1 MKNEL
6 LITLQ
11 RLRNTVN
18 EGNSYKRILL
28 ENASNSKINTLAM
41 EMERKYGIGV
51 NPRVTTDLVAL
62 QSKAIRIYKNS
73 VETFSNSEIS
83 NLPFILYAKGTNFDF
98 FNFLLTKH
106 VDLSRETRLRRL
118 LFIYFYN
125 YADSRET
132 TAIASKLCFI
142 LEVNKR
148 MISKV
153 FFIGKCLCIK
163 ITCLLELANY

>member
-51 NPRVTTDLVAL
+51 NPSVTTDLVAL

-73 VETFSNSEIS
+73 GETFSI
-83 NLPFILYAKGTNFDF
+83 PK
-98 FNFLLTKH
+98 FLTYRSFCMLRELT
-106 VDLSRETRLRRL
+106 LTFLI
-118 LFIYFYN
+118 F
-125 YADSRET
+125 
-132 TAIASKLCFI
+132 
-142 LEVNKR
+142 
-148 MISKV
+148 
-153 FFIGKCLCIK
+153 
-163 ITCLLELANY
+163 CLLSMLI

>member
-73 VETFSNSEIS
+73 GETFSNSEIS

-98 FNFLLTKH
+98 FNFLRSFF
-106 VDLSRETRLRRL
+106 VRD
-118 LFIYFYN
+118 
-125 YADSRET
+125 
-132 TAIASKLCFI
+132 
-142 LEVNKR
+142 KR
-148 MISKV
+148 KFCKFRFA
-153 FFIGKCLCIK
+153 FFNIFRVMFFQR
-163 ITCLLELANY
+163 NHF